1 LKPSIGTE
9 MPLLINRYENS
20 FRLALW
26 KLTETVDFFENKARL
41 SAADIKLYKQ
51 ISNETR
57 KKEWLAVRILLN
69 EVLGFWPNITY
80 METGKPILNNHT
92 RHLSISHSKEM
103 VGILLCTSPYAGI
116 DIEKTSRNIDKVL
129 NRFLSVKELEN
140 IETGLNPYRKII
152 HWCAKEAIFKSV
164 NESSI
169 DFLSQIKIERIRE
182 DGTIKGKFTSEKNE
196 FYLGLNYMII
206 DEHLIVWTT

>member
-1 LKPSIGTE
+1 

-26 KLTETVDFFENKARL
+26 KLTETVEFFEEKAHL
-41 SAADIKLYKQ
+41 SSADSKLYNQ

-80 METGKPILNNHT
+80 METGKPILNNHS

-103 VGILLCTSPYAGI
+103 VGILLSTSPYSGI
-116 DIEKTSRNIDKVL
+116 DIEKISRNIDKVL
-129 NRFLSVKELEN
+129 NRFLSNQELKN
-140 IETGLNPYRKII
+140 IQNGTNPYRKII

-164 NESSI
+164 NEPNI
-169 DFLSQIKIERIRE
+169 DFSSQIEIKKIS
-182 DGTIKGKFTSEKNE
+182 DNGTIHGKFTSEKNE
-196 FYLGLNYMII
+196 FDLDLNYMIV
-206 DEHLIVWTT
+206 DEHIIVWTT

>member
-1 LKPSIGTE
+1 

-26 KLTETVDFFENKARL
+26 KLNETVDYFESKAHL
-41 SAADIKLYKQ
+41 STIDLKLYKQ

-80 METGKPILNNHT
+80 MESGKPILNNHT

-103 VGILLCTSPYAGI
+103 VGILLCISPFAGI

-129 NRFLSVKELEN
+129 NRFLSDQELKN
-140 IETGLNPYRKII
+140 IEKGINPYRKII
-152 HWCAKEAIFKSV
+152 HWCAKEAIFKSI
-164 NESSI
+164 NEPNI
-169 DFLSQIKIERIRE
+169 DFSSHIEIKKILE
-182 DGTIKGKFTSEKNE
+182 DGTINGKFTSAKSEHDIN
-196 FYLGLNYMII
+196 LNYMIV
-206 DEHLIVWTT
+206 DEHMIVWTT

>member
-1 LKPSIGTE
+1 

-26 KLTETVDFFENKARL
+26 KLTETVEFFEEKAHL
-41 SAADIKLYKQ
+41 STADSKLYNQ

-80 METGKPILNNHT
+80 METGKPILNNHA

-103 VGILLCTSPYAGI
+103 VGILLSTSPYSGI

-129 NRFLSVKELEN
+129 KRFLSVTELKN
-140 IETGLNPYRKII
+140 IEKGTNPYRKII
-152 HWCAKEAIFKSV
+152 HWCAKEAIFKSI
-164 NESSI
+164 NESKI
-169 DFLSQIKIERIRE
+169 DFSSQIEIKKILE
-182 DGTIKGKFTSEKNE
+182 DGTIHGKFSSEKNE
-196 FYLGLNYMII
+196 FDLDLNYMIV
-206 DEHLIVWTT
+206 DEHIIVWTT

>member
-1 LKPSIGTE
+1 
-9 MPLLINRYENS
+9 MPLLINRYENT

-26 KLTETVDFFENKARL
+26 KLIETIDFFENKAHL
-41 SAADIKLYKQ
+41 SAADIKLYNQ

-103 VGILLCTSPYAGI
+103 VGILLSTSPYAGI

-129 NRFLSVKELEN
+129 TRFLSDRELKN
-140 IETGLNPYRKII
+140 IETGSNPYRKII

-164 NESSI
+164 NESNI
-169 DFLSQIKIERIRE
+169 DFLSQIKIEKILE
-182 DGTIKGKFTSEKNE
+182 NGTIHGNFTSSKKE
-196 FYLGLNYMII
+196 FDFDLNYMII
-206 DEHLIVWTT
+206 DEHMIVWTT

>member
-1 LKPSIGTE
+1 

-26 KLTETVDFFENKARL
+26 KLTETLDFFESKAHL
-41 SAADIKLYKQ
+41 SAADNTLYKQ
-51 ISNETR
+51 ISNESR

-129 NRFLSVKELEN
+129 NRFLSDEELEN
-140 IETGLNPYRKII
+140 VQAGMNPYSKII
-152 HWCAKEAIFKSV
+152 HWCAKEAIFKSI
-164 NESSI
+164 NEPNI
-169 DFLSQIKIERIRE
+169 DFSSHIKIERILE
-182 DGTIKGKFTSEKNE
+182 DGTINGKFSSLKTE
-196 FYLGLNYMII
+196 FNLDLNYMIV
-206 DEHLIVWTT
+206 DEHMIVWTT